1 MLKREH
7 RRTAGGRSKRKR
19 TAQGGNS
26 PPRRG
31 VCPTPTNNE
40 LESQNWQRLIVENVR
55 DFAIFSADVNGR
67 INSWNPGAERF
78 FGYNE
83 AEILGQPM
91 EILYVPEDR
100 AAGVAKREQAAA
112 AETGFSEDERWH
124 LRKDGSRFFVFGMVN
139 AMYDDRGELCG
150 YTKIARDITDR
161 REMQE
166 KLQRTREDLEEVV
179 AQRTARLTEAVHE
192 LEAFSYSLSHDMRA
206 PLRAMQGF
214 SEILRTRY
222 ATNLPEEG
230 KDLLGRIA
238 RSAYRLDGLIR
249 DALTYHRIAR
259 EPLQLHTVDLD
270 ALVDAILS
278 EQPGIVGE
286 GDTLTVEHPLL
297 KVRGHEPLLT
307 QCLFNLLGNAIR
319 FGVPE
324 RKARVRV
331 WTEAIDGHVTIWV
344 EDNGIGIPEQD
355 QEKIWNMFI
364 RLHPEKYEGTGIGLA
379 IVRKAVERMG
389 GKVGVKSQAGNGSK
403 FWIQLPAPAGDLAA
417 PTPLP
422 SKTSHA

>member
-7 RRTAGGRSKRKR
+7 GRTAEGRSKRKR
-19 TAQGGNS
+19 TAQAGNS
-26 PPRRG
+26 PRRRG
-31 VCPTPTNNE
+31 VCPTPRNNE
-40 LESQNWQRLIVENVR
+40 LESQNWHRLIVENVR

-112 AETGFSEDERWH
+112 AETGYSEDERWH

-150 YTKIARDITDR
+150 YTKIARDITGR

-166 KLQRTREDLEEVV
+166 KLQRTRENLEEVV

-297 KVRGHEPLLT
+297 KVQGHEPLLT

-319 FGVPE
+319 FGVAE

-331 WTEAIDGHVTIWV
+331 WTEAIDGHVRIWV

-389 GKVGVKSQAGNGSK
+389 GKVGVESQAGNGSK

-422 SKTSHA
+422 NKTSHA